1 LEDADFESVAP
12 LFEALNDQD
21 KVVPN
26 GNAEDLMQVLALH
39 LKELKLRC
47 EKEEGELLKVKLR

>member
-1 LEDADFESVAP
+1 LGDADFESVAP

-26 GNAEDLMQVLALH
+26 GNAGDLMELLALH

-47 EKEEGELLKVKLR
+47 EKEEGE